1 MLHDTVTV
9 TRTKALVASATAL
22 AIARAVSHERRIRPH
37 YTVIDRA
44 ADRAICDVLDD
55 HYDSAGGVLFHPAPL
70 IHNHRG
76 LLDFEQ
82 HCTSAV
88 PTFAADIWQF
98 NYAGVVHIA
107 TSVCSRAGNHAG
119 TLDEYKE
126 NHVYF
131 YPHADTRTFAASSRP
146 HTITMPGTTV
156 LDTLLFE
163 DSNVVAGHAT
173 GRVACD
179 ALASDVNVRTLRGPD
194 IDGADWNTPPAGTDL
209 GFDTAWPD
217 GVVRGEY
224 EFRRQE

>member
-1 MLHDTVTV
+1 MHHDTVTV
-9 TRTKALVASATAL
+9 TRTKALVTAPTAL
-22 AIARAVSHERRIRPH
+22 VIARAISHGRQIQPH
-37 YTVIDRA
+37 YPVIDRA

-82 HCTSAV
+82 HCTSAA

-98 NYAGVVHIA
+98 DYAGVVHIA
-107 TSVCSRAGNHAG
+107 TSVCSRAGNQAG

-179 ALASDVNVRTLRGPD
+179 ALARDVEIRTISGPAIAAPVWD
-194 IDGADWNTPPAGTDL
+194 TPPPGADLD
-209 GFDTAWPD
+209 FDAVWTD
-217 GVVRGEY
+217 GVVRGVY
-224 EFRRQE
+224 EFYRQH